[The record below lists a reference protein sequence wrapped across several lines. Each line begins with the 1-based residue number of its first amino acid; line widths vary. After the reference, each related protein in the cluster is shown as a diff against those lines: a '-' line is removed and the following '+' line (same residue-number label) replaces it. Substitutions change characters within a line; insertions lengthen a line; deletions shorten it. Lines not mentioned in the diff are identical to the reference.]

1 MKMPKIDTRT
11 LRASFIIAGMLSF
24 AITIL
29 VITNHTSDIFS
40 SYKLDLIY
48 YLSMFSI
55 CLIGVIPL
63 GTIVYI
69 LFLFFDNPSYQTAIH
84 IFARKKC
91 EQRANKNA
99 PYIAS
104 YLSCFV

>member
-69 LFLFFDNPSYQTAIH
+69 LFCFSIILRIRLQFIYLHARSVNKGQIRTLH
-84 IFARKKC
+84 ILRH
-91 EQRANKNA
+91 
-99 PYIAS
+99 I
-104 YLSCFV
+104 